1 MRKFLW
7 TLAIV
12 SALVACT
19 DGDGNGANATV
30 TTALDYSDSRN
41 WFQTEREID
50 TSLKD
55 VFYVIPTAGESWVND
70 KGEICHY
77 LDVNNADHRKAM
89 EDRFNLALSIFGD
102 GTNFFSPYYRQI
114 VLEVWEAGD
123 AAINHYY
130 PAAFADVKAA
140 FDYYMKHWNGGREF
154 VLAGFSQGAKGVK
167 ELVKTMSD
175 EEFSRMKAAY
185 VIGFPVLQ
193 EDVDATDRFV
203 PAQGAADTGV
213 TISYNSVTGEEGIGD
228 IFRNSKMIINPANW
242 STGSEVAQIS
252 VGVSNYVNREHMMLF
267 VEGEGAEAYAEAV
280 YQPAL
285 SKLFPLGN
293 LHLMELPLYKD
304 YLRENVKLRLY
315 GE

>member
-1 MRKFLW
+1 MKRVLW

-12 SALVACT
+12 SVLVACS
-19 DGDGNGANATV
+19 DGDDNSVKTPE
-30 TTALDYSDSRN
+30 TTPVDYSDSRS
-41 WFQTEREID
+41 WFQTGREINPE
-50 TSLKD
+50 LKD
-55 VFYVIPTAGESWVND
+55 VFYVIPTAGEDWVND
-70 KGEICHY
+70 EGEICHH
-77 LDVNNADHRKAM
+77 LDINNPDHREAM
-89 EDRFNLALSIFGD
+89 ENRFNMALPIFGSD
-102 GTNFFSPYYRQI
+102 ANFFSPYYRQI
-114 VLEVWEAGD
+114 TLQVWEAGN

-130 PAAFADVKAA
+130 RTTFTDVKAA

-167 ELVKTMSD
+167 ELIKSMSD

-203 PAQGAADTGV
+203 PAQGATDTGV

-228 IFRNSKMIINPANW
+228 IFRHSTMIINPANW
-242 STGSEVAQIS
+242 STGSEVAQ
-252 VGVSNYVNREHMMLF
+252 VNPAVTNYINKQHMMLF
-267 VEGEGAEAYAEAV
+267 VDGVDAASI

-293 LHLMELPLYKD
+293 LHLMELPLYAD
-304 YLRENVKLRLY
+304 FLRENVKVRLY

>member
-1 MRKFLW
+1 MA
-7 TLAIV
+7 TLA
-12 SALVACT
+12 ACCK
-19 DGDGNGANATV
+19 GDDNNGNNGVEVPERAPVNYA
-30 TTALDYSDSRN
+30 DSRN
-41 WFQTEREID
+41 WFETNREINPEW
-50 TSLKD
+50 KD
-55 VFYVIPTAGESWVND
+55 VFYVIPTAGESWVNE

-77 LDVNNADHRKAM
+77 LDINNPDHRLAM
-89 EDRFNLALSIFGD
+89 ENRFNMAFPIFGD
-102 GTNFFSPYYRQI
+102 QANFFSPYYRQI
-114 VLEVWEAGD
+114 TLEVWEAGN

-130 PAAFADVKAA
+130 PATFADVKAA

-167 ELVKTMSD
+167 ELIKSLSD

-193 EDVDATDRFV
+193 EDIDATDRFV
-203 PAQGAADTGV
+203 PAQGATDTGV

-228 IFRNSKMIINPANW
+228 IFRNSKMIINPVNW

-252 VGVSNYVNREHMMLF
+252 VGVHNYVNREHMMLF
-267 VEGEGAEAYAEAV
+267 VEGFDAESI
-280 YQPAL
+280 YQPAMA
-285 SKLFPLGN
+285 KLFPLGN

-304 YLRENVKLRLY
+304 FLRENVKVRLY